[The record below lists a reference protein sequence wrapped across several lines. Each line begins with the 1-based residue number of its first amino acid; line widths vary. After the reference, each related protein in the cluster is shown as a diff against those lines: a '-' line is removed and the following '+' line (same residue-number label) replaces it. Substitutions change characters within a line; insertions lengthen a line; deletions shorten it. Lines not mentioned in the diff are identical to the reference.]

1 MLRMHFND
9 ISWGLLSLSQYSHI
23 TSPVTPPQKCPGP
36 GSTCVKLPGPRAA
49 RSLVTAPVSQ
59 SRRILPVSA
68 PVRAPDC
75 QPQSEKSFP
84 AVEPSLARA
93 WRLRVGSYER
103 ERAGRRVS
111 LLQSVFITQSEIIR
125 LRLSSLTTSRESTRF
140 MIQV

>member
-1 MLRMHFND
+1 MVSQEGCGEPHLKFGPEIIIYCPMLRMHFND

-103 ERAGRRVS
+103 E
-111 LLQSVFITQSEIIR
+111 SE
-125 LRLSSLTTSRESTRF
+125 LGEEFLSYSRF
-140 MIQV
+140 L